1 MNKTLRRVALAGLL
15 LAPFAARPAHA
26 QVSPTPEGTTI
37 TNTASA
43 TWTDAN
49 GNTYSPATASVSIMV
64 GYKAG
69 VDVQGAATV
78 APPSP
83 STANELPFTI
93 VNGGNGV
100 DSVTVS
106 MTVAAGVTITGYKI
120 GSTTYANLAAL
131 NVALAAYP
139 ISAAGNVVVTVVYS
153 VAEGQ
158 GGQTIPV
165 ELAATSRRTPAAAG
179 ATDKQE
185 TKVLPAVAAAVV
197 VTPDGGTVERLP
209 SGTGPTQYTETFT
222 VRNNGNRDDTFTLS
236 ASAGS
241 ILSIVSVNGTAGSS
255 GSIAVPAANATTTG
269 TVTVDVVYTV
279 SNTAAAGATESL
291 VLTATST
298 NDPTKSDPGNRVV
311 SVVRAAISMTK
322 DVFLDNQT
330 TAIDGPLSNDRVL
343 PGQYIQYKVTVRNT
357 GGAAATL
364 TGTGF
369 GITDALPSQ
378 VTYVSS
384 SPDAAGWTITES
396 AGTVRASLTGTL
408 APGTN
413 RFFWIRVLV
422 K

>member
-26 QVSPTPEGTTI
+26 QVTPTPEGTTI

-64 GYKAG
+64 GFKAG
-69 VDVQGAATV
+69 PDVQSPVSVT
-78 APPSP
+78 PPSP

-93 VNGGNGV
+93 VNTGNGI

-106 MTVAAGVTITGYKI
+106 TTAAAGVTITGYKI
-120 GSTTYANLAAL
+120 GSTTYATLAEL
-131 NVALAAYP
+131 NAALAATP
-139 ISAAGNVVVTVVYS
+139 IAAAGSVVVTVVYT
-153 VAEGQ
+153 VAPGQ

-165 ELAATSRRTPAAAG
+165 SLTATSRRTPAAAG
-179 ATDKQE
+179 ASDSSSTN
-185 TKVLPAVAAAVV
+185 VLPAVAAAVV
-197 VTPDGGTVERLP
+197 VTPDGGTVDRLP

-222 VRNNGNRDDTFTLS
+222 VQNTGNRDDTFTLA
-236 ASAGS
+236 ASAGT
-241 ILSIVSVNGTAGSS
+241 ILSIVSVNGTAGSG
-255 GSIAVPAANATTTG
+255 GSIAVSAGG
-269 TVTVDVVYTV
+269 TATVDVIYTV
-279 SNTAAAGATESL
+279 SNSAAAGATESL

-298 NDPTKSDPGNRVV
+298 NDNTKSDPGNRVV
-311 SVVRAAISMTK
+311 RVIRAAISMTK
-322 DVFLDNQT
+322 QVFQDDQT
-330 TAIDGPLSNDRVL
+330 TAIGGPLSSDRVL
-343 PGQYIQYKVTVRNT
+343 PGQYIQYRVTVTNT

-378 VTYVSS
+378 VTYVSTS
-384 SPDAAGWTITES
+384 ADAAGWTISES
-396 AGTVRASLTGTL
+396 GGTVSASLAGTL
-408 APGTN
+408 AAGAS
-413 RFFWIRVLV
+413 RFFWIRVQV